1 MAVKEQ
7 STMKILFLLLNF
19 ELLLTLFRLLLSGDW
34 ITGIVLSALMLAS
47 IVALAVWREPA

>member
-1 MAVKEQ
+1 MKKQ

-47 IVALAVWREPA
+47 IVGVAVWREPT